1 MQRSTADEAQI
12 TEHSSGV
19 HVVTGGVGIDGRQ
32 AVDVDSNVVVVDVA
46 ELSVEDGIELDGEE
60 VAGRVS
66 VGVEV
71 EEAEELAGESAR

>member
-1 MQRSTADEAQI
+1 M
-12 TEHSSGV
+12 
-19 HVVTGGVGIDGRQ
+19 GIVGRQ